1 MDIRTDSVDDVLCHY
16 GITPGAGREY
26 INGII
31 THGLFGIPTE
41 REKAEM
47 EEKQRIADARLQR
60 AQKIKKQFDHYITEY
75 ESFLPRLRDLENQIW
90 TTANDIGK
98 SKYPNEADYNEL
110 SGLHNRC
117 NSIYKS
123 INQRFITESEEWGQL
138 NNSRPILDRV
148 KEFHSLCNSY
158 ESAFTLGKR
167 LYEEAQRRKEKL
179 DAIHS
184 SQTEYSNHLR
194 RENGLSKIGRN
205 KK

>member
-1 MDIRTDSVDDVLCHY
+1 MNDWLDYKGSGSNRYYLSH
-16 GITPGAGREY
+16 GIYTQQA
-26 INGII
+26 
-31 THGLFGIPTE
+31 
-41 REKAEM
+41 
-47 EEKQRIADARLQR
+47 IADARLQQ
-60 AQKIKKQFDHYITEY
+60 AQEIKKMYDYYITEY

-90 TTANDIGK
+90 TIADDIGK

-110 SGLHNRC
+110 RDLYNRC

-123 INQRFITESEEWGQL
+123 INQKFITYTERWGRQNESQ
-138 NNSRPILDRV
+138 PILDRV

-158 ESAFTLGKR
+158 ESAFALGKR
-167 LYEEAQRRKEKL
+167 YYEEAQRRKEKL

-184 SQTEYSNHLR
+184 SQTEHSNLRR

>member
-1 MDIRTDSVDDVLCHY
+1 MNDWLDYEGSRSSRYYLSH
-16 GITPGAGREY
+16 GIFTPS
-26 INGII
+26 
-31 THGLFGIPTE
+31 LE
-41 REKAEM
+41 RQQA
-47 EEKQRIADARLQR
+47 IADDRLRR
-60 AQKIKKQFDHYITEY
+60 AQEIKKEFDHYITEY

-110 SGLHNRC
+110 CGLYNRC

-123 INQRFITESEEWGQL
+123 INQRFITQTEKWGQL
-138 NNSRPILDRV
+138 NSSRPILDRV

-167 LYEEAQRRKEKL
+167 FYEEAQRRKEKL

-184 SQTEYSNHLR
+184 SQTEHLNQLG

-205 KK
+205 KR